1 MEIIGN
7 KIPRSSKNSQQN
19 NLEANEEV
27 LKEKCI
33 SPDLRKEVID
43 DLKSI
48 ENQYTNN
55 NNNHYVLY
63 I

>member
-55 NNNHYVLY
+55 NNNNYVLY

>member
-19 NLEANEEV
+19 NLEANEEN

-55 NNNHYVLY
+55 NNNYVLY